1 MVQMVLGMTERPR
14 PDDAADALAIAVWAA
29 NTQGSVGS
37 ATAAVFDRSAIAPI
51 QRGVSGYEQAV
62 REALV
67 REKAVEREAKRAA
80 KRNAS

>member
-1 MVQMVLGMTERPR
+1 MEERPR

-29 NTQGSVGS
+29 NTHGS
-37 ATAAVFDRSAIAPI
+37 AAAAGLAGVMDRAAIAPI
-51 QRGVSGYEQAV
+51 ERGGSSYERAV

-67 REKAVEREAKRAA
+67 REKAAERDAKRAA

>member
-1 MVQMVLGMTERPR
+1 MVLGMAERPR

-29 NTQGSVGS
+29 NTQASVGS
-37 ATAAVFDRSAIAPI
+37 TTAAVMDRSAIAPI

-67 REKAVEREAKRAA
+67 REKAAEREAKRAA